1 MGPVRV
7 LTWQDGRWRA
17 EEWPDGWRLFY
28 VGGRVLS
35 RASLDQVVRY
45 LLDNHVDPELPDPD

>member
-17 EEWPDGWRLFY
+17 EQWPDGWRLFY
-28 VGGRVLS
+28 LGGQM
-35 RASLDQVVRY
+35 ASKLTLDQMVRF
-45 LLDNHVDPELPDPD
+45 LLDNGVNPELPDPD